1 MTHGIDTSFLVATEL
16 ASHTRHGASRALL
29 QRLSEAGDDLGL
41 APQVLAEF
49 VHVVTDPR
57 RCSSPLTLPTA
68 LERAGLIWNAA
79 QVRQVFPDAAAA
91 AQFLAWMRQHLLGR
105 KRLLDTLLAATY
117 WSAGI
122 RSVVTLNPADFD
134 VFGCFAVVTP

>member
-1 MTHGIDTSFLVATEL
+1 MTHGLDTSFLVATEL
-16 ASHTRHGASRALL
+16 GSHTRHGASRALL
-29 QRLSEAGDDLGL
+29 QRLVQADDQLAL

-57 RCSSPLTLPTA
+57 RCSKPLDLPAA
-68 LERAGLIWNAA
+68 LERAQLIWNAA
-79 QVRQVFPDAAAA
+79 QVLQVFPDAAAA
-91 AQFLAWMRQHLLGR
+91 SQFLAWMQEHLLGR

-122 RSVVTLNPADFD
+122 RSVVTLNRADFE
-134 VFGCFAVVTP
+134 VFGCFTVVTP